1 MQGFITACVQQGTRQ
16 AQVACCTNPT
26 STANILDHS
35 IPMLDGLFQR
45 IHTVNCLDHSIPT
58 LNCLDQS
65 TPQPIFV

>member
-1 MQGFITACVQQGTRQ
+1 MVS
-16 AQVACCTNPT
+16 

-35 IPMLDGLFQR
+35 IPMVNGLVQR

-65 TPQPIFV
+65 TPQPIFCLDLIPPAHIV